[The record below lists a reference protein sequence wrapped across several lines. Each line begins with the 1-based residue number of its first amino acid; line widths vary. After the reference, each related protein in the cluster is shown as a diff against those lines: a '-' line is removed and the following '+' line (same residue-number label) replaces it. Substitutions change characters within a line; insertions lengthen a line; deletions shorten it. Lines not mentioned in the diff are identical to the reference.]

1 MSYIKNSWKL
11 AVITL
16 VISGFFL
23 TGAGFYQTLSAK
35 DNNTPYEELE
45 VFSDVLSLIQ
55 ENYVEDV
62 DSHKLVE
69 SAVKGMVDSL
79 DPHSAYLPPEAFKEL
94 QVDTKGEFGGIGI
107 VITKEDGR
115 ITVIS
120 PIEGTPAFEAGIET
134 GDIIIGVDDKSTKDM
149 SLWEAVKL
157 MRGPVGEPVEIT
169 VQRKNEKEPLV
180 FELERDLIPI
190 KSVKYAEL
198 QNGYG
203 YIMISSFKEKTLDE
217 LREAFDA
224 LTAEGNLKGLVLDL
238 RSNPGGLLDQAV
250 GISDFFL
257 EDGVIVSI
265 KGRNDQVVSEYTA
278 ERNGNEEDLPV
289 VVLINGGS
297 ASASEIVAGAL
308 QDHERAIILG
318 TSSFGKGSV
327 QTVKPLK
334 NGSALKYTIAR
345 YYTPSGKSIQAEGIT
360 PDIKYEYVKPAK
372 EDEEDDKVKVLKEKD
387 LKNHLEAES
396 DQEDEAEDNSPDK
409 DRIHSEG
416 IKLES
421 ADRDNQIQHA
431 LNILISYDLFKR
443 Q

>member
-11 AVITL
+11 VVITL
-16 VISGFFL
+16 IVSGVFL

-45 VFSDVLSLIQ
+45 VFSDVLSLIE

-62 DSHKLVE
+62 DSQKLVE
-69 SAVKGMVDSL
+69 SAVKGMVESL

-107 VITKEDGR
+107 VITKEDGH

-120 PIEGTPAFEAGIET
+120 PIEDTPAFKAGIET
-134 GDIIIGVDDKSTKDM
+134 GDIIIGVDGKSTKDM

-169 VQRKNEKEPLV
+169 VQRKDEKEPLV
-180 FELERDLIPI
+180 FELERDIIPI

-198 QNGYG
+198 QNDYG

-217 LREAFDA
+217 LRDAFDA
-224 LTAEGNLKGLVLDL
+224 LRAEGNLKGLVLDL

-265 KGRNDQVVSEYTA
+265 KGRNGQVVSEYTA
-278 ERNGNEEDLPV
+278 EKNGNEEDLPV

-308 QDHERAIILG
+308 QDHERAIVLG

-334 NGSALKYTIAR
+334 NGSALKYTIAK

-360 PDIKYEYVKPAK
+360 PDIEYEYDKPSK
-372 EDEEDDKVKVLKEKD
+372 EDEDEEKVKVLKERD
-387 LKNHLEAES
+387 LKNHLESES
-396 DQEDEAEDNSPDK
+396 EDKDEEKDKSPDK
-409 DRIHSEG
+409 DRIHSDG
-416 IKLES
+416 LKLES
-421 ADRDNQIQHA
+421 VDRDNQIRHA
-431 LNILISYDLFKR
+431 LNILISYDLFTR
-443 Q
+443 E